1 MGVYSHWADRQL
13 YGWSLDT
20 VEEFKEYYDSVR
32 GKGEFD
38 KYVESYKTGFYN
50 TNVLGLFEGGSVNFN
65 LGGENDKSK
74 LEFTDKPIG
83 VFDFSLASQQLFR
96 VHEFYSEKLK
106 IDNPNLFDSYNVV
119 SGVVPNYYVKKI
131 VIQGV
136 NNFIYEDDKT
146 GKQYVCVRRQKGLT
160 KLLQQYPKLET
171 EIQSGTGL
179 IIPKNPTNKVKF
191 ASKTKKPY
199 LKYKRQGGKVRY
211 VEIYSAHYYT
221 RMSDN
226 FSFAIRH
233 IPILMAAEYLEK
245 MGTLTK
251 LYMTRFVIAAN
262 DPQPKKDDILT
273 GITLPLYDE
282 WIKFGKPEDTYTI
295 MPMCVKEYGQ
305 EIDKPRFFAV
315 GSYNYDRLYNRAVD
329 NMEYHEV
336 AKGALNYLG
345 NPDWTEKQYQEGFE
359 RFRQKYAQYSEKG
372 IWKAKEVT
380 PQGLIYFHDLPLN
393 LEWDNFAYKACSA
406 FNSSSISDVIR
417 KEPSVNKWFELW
429 MKISAFTIKD
439 KFDIFNSNKPT
450 KVYREIIK
458 QQQSILQEIEFMIKI
473 ESNMKFKTV
482 LKNFLTFVKTPLK
495 YDSIGK
501 NIVSSGYSYENP
513 IKYITEKINEMT
525 IFGGGGIF
533 ATPVEEI
540 EKRNEIA
547 EKLIEEL
554 TKI

>member
-1 MGVYSHWADRQL
+1 MGVYNHWSDAQL
-13 YGWSLDT
+13 YGWALDT
-20 VEEFKEYYDSVR
+20 VEEFKEYYDSVN
-32 GKGEFD
+32 GKGKFDEYVEYYKIGFYD
-38 KYVESYKTGFYN
+38 KY
-50 TNVLGLFEGGSVNFN
+50 VLGLFEGGAVNFN

-96 VHEFYSEKLK
+96 VHEFYSEQLK
-106 IDNPNLFDSYNVV
+106 IDEPNLFDSYNVP
-119 SGVVPNYYVKKI
+119 SGVVPSYYVKKI
-131 VIQGV
+131 VVQGV
-136 NNFIYEDDKT
+136 NNFVYEDEKT
-146 GKQYVCVRRQKGLT
+146 NKQYICVRRQKGLT
-160 KLLQQYPKLET
+160 KLLEQYPNLQIET
-171 EIQSGTGL
+171 QSGTGL

-199 LKYKRQGGKVRY
+199 LKYKKQGGKVRY

-221 RMSDN
+221 RMPDD
-226 FSFAIRH
+226 FGHVVRH

-251 LYMTRFVIAAN
+251 LYVTRFVIAGN
-262 DPQPKKDDILT
+262 KPKPKQKDVLT

-282 WIKFGKPEDTYTI
+282 WEKFGKPTNHYTI

-305 EIDKPRFFAV
+305 EIDKTRFFAV
-315 GSYNYDRLYNRAVD
+315 GSKNYNSLYYAAVD
-329 NMEYHEV
+329 NMIYHEL
-336 AKGALNYLG
+336 ASGKLEYGG
-345 NPDWTEKQYQEGFE
+345 NPNWTEKEYQEGFE

-393 LEWDNFAYKACSA
+393 LKWENFSSKARSA
-406 FNSSSISDVIR
+406 FKASSISELI
-417 KEPSVNKWFELW
+417 KTEPSVNKWFELW
-429 MKISAFTIKD
+429 MKISALTIKD
-439 KFDIFNSNKPT
+439 KFDIFNSNKPS

-458 QQQSILQEIEFMIKI
+458 QQESILQEIEFLIKI
-473 ESNMKFKTV
+473 ENNPDFKI
-482 LKNFLTFVKTPLK
+482 FLEEFLLFVKTPLK
-495 YDSIGK
+495 YDYNG

-533 ATPVEEI
+533 ATPEEEI

>member
-1 MGVYSHWADRQL
+1 MGVYNHWSDAQL
-13 YGWSLDT
+13 YGWALDT
-20 VEEFKEYYDSVR
+20 VEEFKEYYDSQ
-32 GKGEFD
+32 KGNGSFD
-38 KYVESYKTGFYN
+38 AYVLRYKNDIYDRSLSN
-50 TNVLGLFEGGSVNFN
+50 LFEGNAINFN

-74 LEFTDKPIG
+74 LEFTDRPIG

-96 VHEFYSEKLK
+96 VHEFYSEQLK
-106 IDNPNLFDSYNVV
+106 NDQPNLFDSYNVP
-119 SGVVPNYYVKKI
+119 SGVVPNYYVNKV

-136 NNFIYEDDKT
+136 NNFIYKDDKT
-146 GKQYVCVRRQKGLT
+146 GTEYICVRRQKGLT
-160 KLLQQYPKLET
+160 KLLQEQPNLQTK
-171 EIQSGTGL
+171 IQEGTGL
-179 IIPKNPTNKVKF
+179 IIPSMPTNKVKF

-221 RMSDN
+221 RMSDD
-226 FSFAIRH
+226 FSFAVRH
-233 IPILMAAEYLEK
+233 IPMLMAAEYLEK

-251 LYMTRFVIAAN
+251 LYVTRFVIAAN
-262 DPQPKKDDILT
+262 SPKPKKKDVLT

-282 WIKFGKPEDTYTI
+282 WVKYNQPNSSYTI

-315 GSYNYDRLYNRAVD
+315 GSRSYIDLYEHAVYNMRF
-329 NMEYHEV
+329 HEL
-336 AKGALNYLG
+336 ASGSLNIGG

-372 IWKAKEVT
+372 IWKAKEVI

-393 LEWDNFAYKACSA
+393 IKWDDFKYRIRNA
-406 FNSSSISDVIR
+406 FNKSDISELI
-417 KEPSVNKWFELW
+417 KNEPSVNKWFEMW

-458 QQQSILQEIEFMIKI
+458 QQQSILQEIEFLIRVEKNI
-473 ESNMKFKTV
+473 LFQEV
-482 LKNFLTFVKTPLK
+482 LTEFLAFVKAPLQ
-495 YDSIGK
+495 YNAYGDTIS
-501 NIVSSGYSYENP
+501 VGYSYENP

-533 ATPVEEI
+533 ATPPEQI

>member
-1 MGVYSHWADRQL
+1 MGVYSHWADKQL

-20 VEEFKEYYDSVR
+20 VEEFKEYYDSQKGR
-32 GKGEFD
+32 GAFD
-38 KYVESYKTGFYN
+38 RYVEDYKTSFYN
-50 TNVLGLFEGGSVNFN
+50 TNVLGLFEGNSVNFN

-96 VHEFYSEKLK
+96 VHEFYSEQLK
-106 IDNPNLFDSYNVV
+106 IDKPNLFDNYNVA

-131 VIQGV
+131 VVQSIS
-136 NNFIYEDDKT
+136 NFIYEDDKT

-160 KLLQQYPKLET
+160 KLLQQYPNLET
-171 EIQSGTGL
+171 QIQSGTGL

-199 LKYKRQGGKVRY
+199 LKYKKQGGKVRY
-211 VEIYSAHYYT
+211 VEIYSAHYYN
-221 RMSDN
+221 RMNDD
-226 FSFAIRH
+226 FGHVVRH

-251 LYMTRFVIAAN
+251 LYVTRFVIAAN
-262 DPQPKKDDILT
+262 DPQPKKDDVLT

-282 WIKFGKPEDTYTI
+282 WEKYGKPEKSYTI
-295 MPMCVKEYGQ
+295 LPMCVKEYGQ

-315 GSYNYDRLYNRAVD
+315 GSRNYDNLYKRAVD
-329 NMEYHEV
+329 NMKYHEV
-336 AKGALNYLG
+336 QKGSLNYLG
-345 NPDWTEKQYQEGFE
+345 DPDWTEKQYQEGFE

-393 LEWDNFAYKACSA
+393 LQWEEYKGKALSA
-406 FNSSSISDVIR
+406 FNSSNITTLIR
-417 KEPSVNKWFELW
+417 NEPSVTKWFELW
-429 MKISAFTIKD
+429 MKISALTIKD

-458 QQQSILQEIEFMIKI
+458 QQESILQEIEFMIRRETNTQFKI
-473 ESNMKFKTV
+473 FLER
-482 LKNFLTFVKTPLK
+482 FLTFVKTPLQ
-495 YDSIGK
+495 YDYNGR
-501 NIVSSGYSYENP
+501 VDTVGYSYGNP

-533 ATPVEEI
+533 ATPEEEI